1 MSYYD
6 EVDTDSFCDKLPKP
20 GFNDCMWND
29 SVLRA
34 VCAEVD
40 TLRQQLAEARK
51 DGAWHDGV
59 PEVPEGVQRAF
70 LCSTNG
76 VVLRLLYSNR
86 FVGPASDETD
96 PESEDEVAPDSGEY
110 YWTGWFEESCDQC
123 DTFWRWDKPVEG
135 WMPLPAART
144 GAPRRA

>member
-51 DGAWHDGV
+51 DGERRPQTACDGNLTHD
-59 PEVPEGVQRAF
+59 
-70 LCSTNG
+70 
-76 VVLRLLYSNR
+76 
-86 FVGPASDETD
+86 
-96 PESEDEVAPDSGEY
+96 
-110 YWTGWFEESCDQC
+110 
-123 DTFWRWDKPVEG
+123 
-135 WMPLPAART
+135 
-144 GAPRRA
+144 